1 MDLLTKIK
9 DHSATVEV
17 IGLGYVGLPP
27 RHPICKDGIQR
38 GFRPDPNQCQPQKLP
53 ARRNAAGMRIPDL
66 EASLRNYQH
75 GNLDEGPPH

>member
-38 GFRPDPNQCQPQKLP
+38 DRLLTWTK
-53 ARRNAAGMRIPDL
+53 RK
-66 EASLRNYQH
+66 
-75 GNLDEGPPH
+75 